1 MGMVYNKHSSIT
13 TLESRI
19 LVKMNSDD
27 QKQQESAEDL
37 TPKLPATKT
46 GENIAPSLAAL
57 VGMIVIG
64 FLYAALPQTLIIGP
78 NWLLLAVE
86 AVFLVP
92 LILSLFTERG
102 LSHRAKR
109 NLVLIPLS
117 ITTLALILGIVLLII
132 TLPTDKHATN
142 LLRSAALLW
151 GFNVLVFALWYW
163 ELDGGGPWKRHL
175 SGHQGID
182 FLFPQ
187 QANGPTHW
195 IPHFIDYLFL
205 AFTAAT
211 ALSPADTF
219 PLTKAAKMLMMLEA
233 ILSLTIIVLLAARAV
248 NILGS

>member
-1 MGMVYNKHSSIT
+1 V
-13 TLESRI
+13 
-19 LVKMNSDD
+19 VKMNPDDQRQQETSDD
-27 QKQQESAEDL
+27 LTAKSSAS
-37 TPKLPATKT
+37 KT
-46 GENIAPSLAAL
+46 GENIAPTLAAL
-57 VGMIVIG
+57 IGMIAIG
-64 FLYAALPQTLIIGP
+64 LLYAALPPKLIIGP

-92 LILSLFTERG
+92 LTFSLFTERG
-102 LSHRAKR
+102 FSHRTKR
-109 NLVLIPLS
+109 NLVLVPLS

-151 GFNVLVFALWYW
+151 GFNILVFALWYW

-175 SGHQGID
+175 FGYQAID

-187 QANGPTHW
+187 QANGATSW
-195 IPHFIDYLFL
+195 IPHFVDYLFL

-219 PLTKAAKMLMMLEA
+219 PLTKAAKMLMMVEA

-248 NILGS
+248 NMLGT